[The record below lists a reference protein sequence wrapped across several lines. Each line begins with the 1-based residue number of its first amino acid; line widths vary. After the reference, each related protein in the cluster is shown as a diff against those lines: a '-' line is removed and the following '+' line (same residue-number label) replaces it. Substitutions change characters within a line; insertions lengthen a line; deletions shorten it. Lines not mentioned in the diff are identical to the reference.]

1 MNTPR
6 TPIGGRAAPYGRR
19 TQADVRAQQAA
30 GRSTRDN
37 LGSSPDE
44 EPSIASDFDTYDE

>member
-6 TPIGGRAAPYGRR
+6 TPIVRRAAPYGGR

-30 GRSTRDN
+30 GRSTQDN
-37 LGSSPDE
+37 LGLSPDE
-44 EPSIASDFDTYDE
+44 EPNIAGDLDTYDE